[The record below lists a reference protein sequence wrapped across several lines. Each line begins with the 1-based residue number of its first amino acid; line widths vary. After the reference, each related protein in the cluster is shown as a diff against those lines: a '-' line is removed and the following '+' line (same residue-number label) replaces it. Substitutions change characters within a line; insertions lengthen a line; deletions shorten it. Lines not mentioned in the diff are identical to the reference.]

1 MSDAVEQMDPIRVAA
16 NMVLTRGK
24 EAAIHRCQRY
34 ISGEIRSENPQSFW
48 LAVLAAITHTA
59 RAEG

>member
-1 MSDAVEQMDPIRVAA
+1 MDPVKVAT

-34 ISGEIRSENPQSFW
+34 ISGAIRSENPKEFW
-48 LAVLAAITHTA
+48 QAVLAAITN
-59 RAEG
+59 